1 MSAQASSS
9 SSNTNTNLD
18 VLFARGVLAR
28 LSTWPALRV
37 ALQESWGSSAGAD
50 KKSLLA
56 SEILDAFQGSAPPN
70 SKSTS
75 TNSNSSNPQAPVDDI
90 YIEDLLLQIMEE
102 EFDVSVED
110 GSGETVS
117 KDIFKIYEEVY
128 NSEGKAR
135 DALVKKFEEA
145 AEKTGKGRVDVSI
158 QREDG
163 DIEDDDDD
171 EEDWE
176 DEDGDGDVQM
186 GEGEEQAPQLIDHQ
200 ARRTEEPEVDEDGF
214 TMVKGRGK
222 GRR

>member
-1 MSAQASSS
+1 M
-9 SSNTNTNLD
+9 
-18 VLFARGVLAR
+18 
-28 LSTWPALRV
+28 
-37 ALQESWGSSAGAD
+37 
-50 KKSLLA
+50 
-56 SEILDAFQGSAPPN
+56 
-70 SKSTS
+70 
-75 TNSNSSNPQAPVDDI
+75 
-90 YIEDLLLQIMEE
+90 ED

-110 GSGETVS
+110 GSGEAVS
-117 KDIFKIYEEVY
+117 KDILKIYEEVY

-163 DIEDDDDD
+163 DVEGDDDD

-176 DEDGDGDVQM
+176 DEDDDGDVQM
-186 GEGEEQAPQLIDHQ
+186 REGEEQAPQLIDHQ
-200 ARRTEEPEVDEDGF
+200 ARRREEPEVDEDGF